1 MCESPFYLC
10 VPLTRSA
17 PGFCRQLC
25 FAGHQTICSADLIF
39 NSFCVFIVVGNQWVK
54 REVGEFEI
62 RRSVK
67 SGRHELENPIP
78 SYPVHLLQNQF
89 WQPGTPIKK
98 WGKRE
103 QWEIPVKNWRKRE
116 SRFFPGRLVQW
127 PQAYEDK
134 QSKKNTHWHQYE
146 DYKGSQSPFLNPIYI
161 NHDAGHQWP
170 QCNKG
175 LWCWIQ
181 TQCQSSLPKSSQTFH
196 RFSISSS

>member
-1 MCESPFYLC
+1 MWESILPVCPPNTVCAWFLPAVMLRWSSDNMFSWSDLQLLLC
-10 VPLTRSA
+10 VSLGWAINELKGKLGSLR
-17 PGFCRQLC
+17 
-25 FAGHQTICSADLIF
+25 
-39 NSFCVFIVVGNQWVK
+39 
-54 REVGEFEI
+54 

-67 SGRHELENPIP
+67 SGRHELESPIP
-78 SYPVHLLQNQF
+78 SYPVHLLQNQS

-98 WGKRE
+98 WGNRE
-103 QWEIPVKNWRKRE
+103 QQRIPVKNWRKRE

-170 QCNKG
+170 QCDKG

-181 TQCQSSLPKSSQTFH
+181 T
-196 RFSISSS
+196 